1 MARATVLRSVAY
13 ATAIVTFGC
22 AVRPSMAEQ
31 ADPVILLKT
40 VRLPVRSWLPW
51 FTRFAEH
58 TWLDFYYAGTWHRVE
73 WNDHDYIVMQ
83 ETSANKVFD
92 DLRWERNVAVQ
103 ELWSGQ
109 RAAEIAAKILP
120 AAKRYP
126 DVYSYRPWPGPNS
139 NSFITW
145 LASEVELPIV
155 MPTTALGKD
164 YTPWLDVGMT
174 SSNTGV
180 KFETMLIGTQLGV
193 REGLELHALGLT
205 LGVGIW
211 PPAIKLPFLPAIPG
225 GWFAP

>member
-1 MARATVLRSVAY
+1 MT
-13 ATAIVTFGC
+13 
-22 AVRPSMAEQ
+22 EQ

-83 ETSANKVFD
+83 ETSASNVFD
-92 DLRWERNVAVQ
+92 DVRWERDVAVQ
-103 ELWSGQ
+103 ELWNGQ
-109 RAAEIAAKILP
+109 RAVEIAAKILP
-120 AAKRYP
+120 AAKHYP

-155 MPTTALGKD
+155 MPATALGKD
-164 YTPWLDVGMT
+164 YTPWLNVGVT
-174 SSNTGV
+174 SSNTGIQV
-180 KFETMLIGTQLGV
+180 ETMLIGAAVGL

-205 LGVGIW
+205 IGVGVW